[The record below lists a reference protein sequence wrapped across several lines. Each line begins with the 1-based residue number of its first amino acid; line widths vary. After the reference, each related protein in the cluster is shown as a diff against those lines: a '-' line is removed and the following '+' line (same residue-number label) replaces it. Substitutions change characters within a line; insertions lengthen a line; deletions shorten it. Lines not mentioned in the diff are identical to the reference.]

1 MYFQQFLIRPV
12 EGLNEEALS
21 FYQTC
26 FPSPSPCFPDLL
38 LQTVKVQGNDISHKL
53 QLSRVSK
60 SDEGL
65 YECRVTRANYGE
77 IVEYKAQA
85 WLKVNVTAR
94 PRRPLPAPPKKSSP
108 LHLTDKK
115 PRKATS
121 PLGQDSTSSDQR
133 VVSTSSS
140 HASSDTAKHKP
151 GSGKIQGAVPTTFPR
166 PHFLPTNL

>member
-1 MYFQQFLIRPV
+1 M
-12 EGLNEEALS
+12 NEETVC

-26 FPSPSPCFPDLL
+26 LPSPSPCFPDLL
-38 LQTVKVQGNDISHKL
+38 FQTVKVQGNDISHKL
-53 QLSRVSK
+53 QISRVSK

-85 WLKVNVTAR
+85 WLKVNITTR
-94 PRRPLPAPPKKSSP
+94 PRRPPPPPPKKSSP

-115 PRKATS
+115 PRKASS
-121 PLGQDSTSSDQR
+121 PLGQDSMSSDQR

-140 HASSDTAKHKP
+140 HARSDTAKHTP
-151 GSGKIQGAVPTTFPR
+151 SSGKTQGALPTTVLLPQ
-166 PHFLPTNL
+166 PHFSPTNL